1 MRQRLVKLF
10 KNPSRHTS
18 SSVSQSSSTAATGS
32 PLGLD
37 VVYDCPEAS
46 LDIVAIHGLNG
57 HRDKTWTAD
66 NGIHWLRDLLRV
78 DLPNVRILTWGYDA
92 NTHASDRMSCQ
103 YLYDHALELVA
114 DLTRK
119 RTLTNSTE
127 RPIIFV
133 AHSLGGIVVKSALIH
148 SDAARQGAQHEH
160 RSVKTSTYG
169 ILFMGTPHQGGNGVQ
184 LGRALVD
191 IASIFV
197 AADDRILKHLE
208 RDSEW
213 LQQQLGQYG
222 PISGDFV
229 TKFAYETYKTPTLLG
244 HSILVVPKASAVVP
258 GQADAEAIGI
268 HSDHTHMVKFSSKD
282 DGGYIKVSENL
293 QIMARG
299 AGETIRSR
307 WETEARVDTAR
318 RNHVAQFSLPLNLS
332 QVTDVPRFVARE
344 DELRQMHE
352 ILGKGDERR
361 TVILHGLGGMGKTQ
375 LAREYIKRHQK
386 HFSAVIWLNARD
398 VTSLRQSFMQA
409 AQQIHRQY
417 PSIIYM
423 RNVVQDR
430 DLDKCAEAVKQ
441 WLEEP
446 ANTRWIVVYDN
457 YDNPKF
463 GVTKDIHRRSNRDA
477 SGTMLADE
485 RKQTVA
491 QDEDLTQRAFD
502 IRPFLPSLD
511 HGAVII
517 TTRSGEVELG
527 TFIRLKKLTDP
538 ERGVEILAS
547 TSYRQGVDQDEAA
560 RILTQRLDGLPL
572 ALATAGAYL
581 KGVPSTTFADYLTSY
596 EASWRRLQE
605 SSPQI
610 LSYEDR
616 ALYSTWNLSFAH
628 IRDQNPA
635 SAMLLRLWAYFD
647 NEDLWYELL
656 REGFSSDGKEYVH
669 GFVADKIRFDAAI
682 RVLYNHGLV
691 EEDAS
696 MMEWGGE
703 SQGYSMHGCVHS
715 WTQHI
720 LNEDED
726 EKSIEMAR
734 VARECVGRHVPREDV
749 REYWFTRRRLLKHAD
764 RCWMRM
770 KTSKEEGEGDE
781 WVYGSLGNLYADQG
795 RLGDAEATY
804 KRALEGYEKVLGPDH
819 ISTLDIVNNL
829 GNLYT
834 DQGRLENAETM
845 YKRALEG
852 YEKVL
857 GPDHISTL
865 DIINNLGNLYTNQGR
880 LGDAEA
886 MYKRALEGYEKAWGP
901 DHTSTLGTVNNLG
914 VLYAK
919 QGRLGDA
926 EAMYKQA
933 LEGYEK
939 ALGMEMAKT
948 YLPALNTLESLGHL
962 FHQLNE
968 RGEAR
973 LCFLRVRDGYQVVFG
988 SSSDRYKRFISQ
1000 LRLLQGEPSG

>member
-1 MRQRLVKLF
+1 MRRRLVKLS
-10 KNPSRHTS
+10 KKLSRHTS
-18 SSVSQSSSTAATGS
+18 SSVSQSSSTAATEW

-37 VVYDCPEAS
+37 VVYDGPEAN

-57 HRDKTWTAD
+57 HREKTWTAD
-66 NGIHWLRDLLRV
+66 NGMHWLRDLLPE
-78 DLPNVRILTWGYDA
+78 DLPNVRILAWGYDA
-92 NTHASDRMSCQ
+92 NTHASGRVSCQ
-103 YLYDHALELVA
+103 YLYDHALDLVA

-148 SDAARQGAQHEH
+148 SDAARQGAQYEH

-184 LGRALVD
+184 LGRALVN

-222 PISGDFV
+222 PISSDFV
-229 TKFAYETYKTPTLLG
+229 TKFAYETYETPTLLG
-244 HSILVVPKASAVVP
+244 HRILVVPRASAVVPRASAVVP

-268 HSDHTHMVKFSSKD
+268 HSDHTHMIKFSSKD
-282 DGGYIKVSENL
+282 DGGYRKVSENL
-293 QIMARG
+293 QIMARS
-299 AGETIRSR
+299 AEENVRSR
-307 WETEARVDTAR
+307 WETEVRVDTAR

-344 DELRQMHE
+344 DELRRMHE
-352 ILGKGDERR
+352 ILGKGGERR
-361 TVILHGLGGMGKTQ
+361 TTILHGLGGMGKTQ
-375 LAREYIKRHQK
+375 LAREYIKRHRTY
-386 HFSAVIWLNARD
+386 FSATIWLNARD
-398 VTSLRQSFMQA
+398 TTSLKQSLMHA
-409 AQQIHRQY
+409 AQQIHREC
-417 PSIIYM
+417 PSVIYV
-423 RNVVQDR
+423 RNAVQNR
-430 DLDKCAEAVKQ
+430 DVDECVEAVKR

-446 ANTRWIVVYDN
+446 ANNRWIVVYDN

-463 GVTKDIHRRSNRDA
+463 GITKDIHSRSNRDA
-477 SGTMLADE
+477 SGTILADE
-485 RKQTVA
+485 RKQTVT

-502 IRPFLPSLD
+502 IQPFLPGTY

-517 TTRSGEVELG
+517 TTRSAEVELG
-527 TFIRLKKLTDP
+527 TYIRLKKLTDLKS
-538 ERGVEILAS
+538 GVEILAS

-560 RILTQRLDGLPL
+560 RTLVQRLDGLPL

-581 KGVPSTTFADYLTSY
+581 KGVPSTTFAEYLTSY
-596 EASWRRLQE
+596 DASWRQLQE

-628 IRDQNPA
+628 IQHQSPA

-656 REGFSSDGKEYVH
+656 LEGLQSDGKEYVY
-669 GFVADKIRFDAAI
+669 GIVVDKIHFDGAI

-691 EEDAS
+691 EADAS
-696 MMEWGGE
+696 MRELGRE

-726 EKSIEMAR
+726 RESIQMAR
-734 VARECVGRHVPREDV
+734 VARECVGGHVPGQDDG
-749 REYWFTRRRLLKHAD
+749 EYWFTQRRLLKHAD
-764 RCWMRM
+764 RCRMRM
-770 KTSKEEGEGDE
+770 KISKDEGEGDE
-781 WVYGSLGNLYADQG
+781 WVYGCLGDFYSDQG
-795 RLGDAEATY
+795 RLAEAE
-804 KRALEGYEKVLGPDH
+804 A
-819 ISTLDIVNNL
+819 
-829 GNLYT
+829 
-834 DQGRLENAETM
+834 M

-852 YEKVL
+852 KEKAWGREHTSTLNTVNNLGLLYADHGRLADAEAMYERALEGKEKAW
-857 GPDHISTL
+857 GRDHTSTL
-865 DIINNLGNLYTNQGR
+865 DIINNLGNLYKNQGR

-886 MYKRALEGYEKAWGP
+886 MYER
-901 DHTSTLGTVNNLG
+901 
-914 VLYAK
+914 
-919 QGRLGDA
+919 
-926 EAMYKQA
+926 A

-939 ALGMEMAKT
+939 ALGMEM
-948 YLPALNTLESLGHL
+948 
-962 FHQLNE
+962 
-968 RGEAR
+968 
-973 LCFLRVRDGYQVVFG
+973 
-988 SSSDRYKRFISQ
+988 
-1000 LRLLQGEPSG
+1000 